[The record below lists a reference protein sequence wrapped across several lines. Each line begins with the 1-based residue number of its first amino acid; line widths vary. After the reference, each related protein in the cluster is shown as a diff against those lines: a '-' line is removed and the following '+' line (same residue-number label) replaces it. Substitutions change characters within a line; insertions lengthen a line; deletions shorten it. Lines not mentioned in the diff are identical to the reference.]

1 MACLTSDEFVAL
13 LPEFSG
19 TDATYLALVL
29 AATCTIAG
37 PGSCWGS
44 KSTIAQAWLTAHYL
58 TVGSGGEQGVVT
70 SQAIDQ
76 ISASFGSTPIDPSD
90 ALLASTKWGRL
101 YLAMRQT
108 LPRIGAVVGRPA
120 GSGGFCC
127 G

>member
-1 MACLTSDEFVAL
+1 MACLTSAEFVAL
-13 LPEFSG
+13 VPEFSG
-19 TDATYLALVL
+19 TDAAYLALVL
-29 AATCTIAG
+29 ASTCLIAG
-37 PGSCWGS
+37 PGSCWGA

-58 TVGSGGEQGVVT
+58 TVGNGGEQGVVT

-76 ISASFGSTPIDPSD
+76 ISASFGSTPIDTSD

-101 YLAMRQT
+101 YLALRQT

-120 GSGGFCC
+120 GGGCCC